1 MTETL
6 FPFLCPQ
13 GHLLHGDPSQ
23 VGSLC
28 ACPVC
33 GTQIIVPAPA
43 PHDSAEQPASSP
55 PPLQVPSPS
64 ASPITNVSA
73 SKSPPAGE
81 TKAAETEITA
91 TIAVTSAE
99 PELYHIPCPQGHELE
114 TPRDMLE
121 KFAMCPQCG
130 EKFRLRRVKSIE
142 YRHQQEGEE
151 ELRLKRQERFWT
163 RFAIGV
169 LTLCLLVIALLVL
182 LSSWQ

>member
-1 MTETL
+1 
-6 FPFLCPQ
+6 
-13 GHLLHGDPSQ
+13 
-23 VGSLC
+23 
-28 ACPVC
+28 
-33 GTQIIVPAPA
+33 
-43 PHDSAEQPASSP
+43 
-55 PPLQVPSPS
+55 
-64 ASPITNVSA
+64 
-73 SKSPPAGE
+73 
-81 TKAAETEITA
+81 
-91 TIAVTSAE
+91 
-99 PELYHIPCPQGHELE
+99 
-114 TPRDMLE
+114 MLE